1 MKKIAAVIT
10 AMVITVF
17 LCTSAFAEQL
27 TSRIEYNYTQNKF
40 TISGENKTIGD
51 FVTLEILSEGKNFD
65 DYDYMDLLYLNQQT
79 TSESEYKFEV
89 KYKES
94 SGIYNARL
102 VSSQTGEKTDFKIM
116 ILSTTDMQKL
126 YDALNNAAAND
137 NRDEFS
143 DIVNKNIAYLSSDAD
158 AKPVS
163 DKELNN
169 YFEYIKSNRLDIAK
183 SAENTKIFNT
193 FLIIEQLNDRKV
205 SNINSIVERM
215 YFKDEDIKAEY
226 KKIADTEITQK
237 YFTEKISGRS
247 IKSIDDLDLRFKEAL
262 ILTVAKYGNGYGE
275 LKSIVEKYGTAIDVT
290 TVTSDNVYKK
300 LVGKDYK
307 DGKTFKAEFD
317 KAIADSGKESGKGGG
332 GKSSGGSVLNS
343 SLSGIECETD
353 AGTLTGETEKMHMPF
368 DDIEGVD
375 WASEA
380 ILALADKGII
390 NGKAPNQFNPY
401 DAITREE
408 FVKILIGA
416 MGYKPNDYLKNVF
429 ADADESDWFC
439 KYINIAYDKGLVKG
453 VGKDLFGVGEN
464 ITREDMCVMLYNAL
478 KLKNSNI
485 SEGASVPFEDSDEIS
500 DYAKT
505 AVGVLTEYGA
515 INGVSE
521 TEFQP
526 KGNATRAQAAK
537 VVYLVYDKLK

>member
-126 YDALNNAAAND
+126 YDDLNNAATAD
-137 NRDEFS
+137 NSAEFNE
-143 DIVNKNIAYLSSDAD
+143 IVNKNIAYLSSNAE

-163 DKELNN
+163 DKKLNN
-169 YFEYIKSNRLDIAK
+169 YFEYIKLNKLDIAK
-183 SAENTKIFNT
+183 SAENVRIFNT
-193 FLIIEQLNDRKV
+193 FLIIEQLNSKELL
-205 SNINSIVERM
+205 NITSEIEKM
-215 YFKDEDIKAEY
+215 YFKDENVKAEY
-226 KKIADTEITQK
+226 QKITDEEITQK
-237 YFTEKISGRS
+237 YFTEKISDRA
-247 IKSIDDLDLRFKEAL
+247 IKSIDEFDLRFKEAL
-262 ILTVAKYGNGYGE
+262 ILTATRYGNGYGE
-275 LKSIVEKYGTAIDVT
+275 LKTIVEKYGNAIGITAKA
-290 TVTSDNVYKK
+290 SDDVYKK
-300 LVGKDYK
+300 FIGNDYK
-307 DGKTFKAEFD
+307 DGTTFKKEYD
-317 KAIADSGKESGKGGG
+317 KAISDSNNSSGKGGG
-332 GKSSGGSVLNS
+332 KSNGGSVLNS

-537 VVYLVYDKLK
+537 VIYLVYDKLK

>member
-17 LCTSAFAEQL
+17 LCISAFAEQL

-126 YDALNNAAAND
+126 YDDLNNAATAD
-137 NRDEFS
+137 NSAEFNE
-143 DIVNKNIAYLSSDAD
+143 IVNKNIAYLSSNAE

-163 DKELNN
+163 DKKLNN
-169 YFEYIKSNRLDIAK
+169 YFEYIKLNKLDIAK
-183 SAENTKIFNT
+183 SAENVRIFNT
-193 FLIIEQLNDRKV
+193 FLIIEQLNSKELL
-205 SNINSIVERM
+205 NITSEIEKM
-215 YFKDEDIKAEY
+215 YFKDENVKAEY
-226 KKIADTEITQK
+226 QKITDEEITQK
-237 YFTEKISGRS
+237 YFTEKISDRA
-247 IKSIDDLDLRFKEAL
+247 IKSIDEFDLRFKEAL
-262 ILTVAKYGNGYGE
+262 ILTATRYGNGYGE
-275 LKSIVEKYGTAIDVT
+275 LKTIVEKYGNAIGITAKA
-290 TVTSDNVYKK
+290 SDDVYKK
-300 LVGKDYK
+300 FIGNDYK
-307 DGKTFKAEFD
+307 DGTTFKKEYD
-317 KAIADSGKESGKGGG
+317 KAISDSDNSSGKGGG
-332 GKSSGGSVLNS
+332 KSNGGSVLNS

-478 KLKNSNI
+478 KLKISNI
-485 SEGASVPFEDSDEIS
+485 SDEVKVPFKDSDEIS

-505 AVGVLTEYGA
+505 AVGVLSEYGA

-521 TEFQP
+521 DEFQP

-537 VVYLVYDKLK
+537 VIYLVYDKLK

>member
-126 YDALNNAAAND
+126 YDDLNNAATAD
-137 NRDEFS
+137 NSAEFNE
-143 DIVNKNIAYLSSDAD
+143 IVNKNIAYLSSNAE

-163 DKELNN
+163 DKKLNN
-169 YFEYIKSNRLDIAK
+169 YFEYIKLNKLDIAK
-183 SAENTKIFNT
+183 SAENVRIFNT
-193 FLIIEQLNDRKV
+193 FLIIEQLNSKELL
-205 SNINSIVERM
+205 NITSEIEKM
-215 YFKDEDIKAEY
+215 YFKDENVKAEY
-226 KKIADTEITQK
+226 QKITDEEITQK
-237 YFTEKISGRS
+237 YFTEKISDRA
-247 IKSIDDLDLRFKEAL
+247 IKSIDEFDLRFKEAL
-262 ILTVAKYGNGYGE
+262 ILTATRYGNGYGE
-275 LKSIVEKYGTAIDVT
+275 LKTIVEKYGNAIGITAKA
-290 TVTSDNVYKK
+290 SDDVYKK
-300 LVGKDYK
+300 FIGNDYK
-307 DGKTFKAEFD
+307 DGTTFKKEYD
-317 KAIADSGKESGKGGG
+317 KAISDSDNSSGKGGG
-332 GKSSGGSVLNS
+332 KSNGGSVLNS

-353 AGTLTGETEKMHMPF
+353 VGTLTGETEKMHMPF

-478 KLKNSNI
+478 KLKISNI
-485 SEGASVPFEDSDEIS
+485 SDEVKVPFKDSDEIS

-505 AVGVLTEYGA
+505 AVGVLSEYGA

-521 TEFQP
+521 DEFQP

-537 VVYLVYDKLK
+537 VIYLVYDKLK

>member
-1 MKKIAAVIT
+1 
-10 AMVITVF
+10 
-17 LCTSAFAEQL
+17 
-27 TSRIEYNYTQNKF
+27 
-40 TISGENKTIGD
+40 
-51 FVTLEILSEGKNFD
+51 
-65 DYDYMDLLYLNQQT
+65 
-79 TSESEYKFEV
+79 
-89 KYKES
+89 
-94 SGIYNARL
+94 
-102 VSSQTGEKTDFKIM
+102 M

-126 YDALNNAAAND
+126 YDDLNNAATAD
-137 NRDEFS
+137 NSAEFNE
-143 DIVNKNIAYLSSDAD
+143 IVNKNIAYLSSDAD
-158 AKPVS
+158 AKQVS

-307 DGKTFKAEFD
+307 DGKTFKVEFD

-353 AGTLTGETEKMHMPF
+353 EDTKANKPEKMNIPF

-380 ILALADKGII
+380 ILALSDKGII
-390 NGKAPNQFNPY
+390 NGKAPNKFNPY
-401 DAITREE
+401 DEITREE
-408 FVKILIGA
+408 FVKILVGAIG
-416 MGYKPNDYLKNVF
+416 YNPNEYSNNVF
-429 ADADESDWFC
+429 ADAKESDWFC
-439 KYINIAYDKGLVKG
+439 GYINAAYDKGLVKG
-453 VGKDLFGVGEN
+453 IDNEMFGVGEN

>member
-126 YDALNNAAAND
+126 YDDLNNAATAD
-137 NRDEFS
+137 NSAEFNE
-143 DIVNKNIAYLSSDAD
+143 IVNKNIAYLSSNAE

-163 DKELNN
+163 DKKLNN
-169 YFEYIKSNRLDIAK
+169 YFEYIKLNKLDIAK
-183 SAENTKIFNT
+183 SAENVRIFNT
-193 FLIIEQLNDRKV
+193 FLIIEQLNSKELL
-205 SNINSIVERM
+205 NITSEIEKM
-215 YFKDEDIKAEY
+215 YFKDENVKAEY
-226 KKIADTEITQK
+226 QKITDEEITQK
-237 YFTEKISGRS
+237 YFTEKISDRA
-247 IKSIDDLDLRFKEAL
+247 IKSIDEFDLRFKEAL
-262 ILTVAKYGNGYGE
+262 ILTATRYGNGYGE
-275 LKSIVEKYGTAIDVT
+275 LKTIVEKYGNAIGITAKA
-290 TVTSDNVYKK
+290 SDDVYKK
-300 LVGKDYK
+300 FIGNDYK
-307 DGKTFKAEFD
+307 DGTTFKKEYD
-317 KAIADSGKESGKGGG
+317 KAISDSDNSSGKGG

-353 AGTLTGETEKMHMPF
+353 VGTLTGETEKMHMPF

-401 DAITREE
+401 DEITREE

-416 MGYKPNDYLKNVF
+416 MGYQPNDYLKNVF

-478 KLKNSNI
+478 KLKISNI
-485 SEGASVPFEDSDEIS
+485 SDEVKVPFKDSDEIS

-505 AVGVLTEYGA
+505 AVGVLSEYGA

-521 TEFQP
+521 DEFQP

-537 VVYLVYDKLK
+537 VIYLVYDKLK

>member
-126 YDALNNAAAND
+126 YDDLNNAATSD
-137 NRDEFS
+137 NSAEFNE
-143 DIVNKNIAYLSSDAD
+143 IVNKNIAYLSSNAE

-163 DKELNN
+163 DKKLNN
-169 YFEYIKSNRLDIAK
+169 YFEYIKLNKLDIAK
-183 SAENTKIFNT
+183 SAENVRIFNT
-193 FLIIEQLNDRKV
+193 FLIIEQLNSKELL
-205 SNINSIVERM
+205 NITSEIEKM
-215 YFKDEDIKAEY
+215 YFKDENIKAEY
-226 KKIADTEITQK
+226 QKITDEEITQK
-237 YFTEKISGRS
+237 YFTEKISDRA
-247 IKSIDDLDLRFKEAL
+247 IKSIDEFDLRFKEAL
-262 ILTVAKYGNGYGE
+262 ILTATRYGNGYGE
-275 LKSIVEKYGTAIDVT
+275 LKTIVEKYGNAIGITAKA
-290 TVTSDNVYKK
+290 SDDVYKK
-300 LVGKDYK
+300 FIGNDYK
-307 DGKTFKAEFD
+307 DGTTFKKEYD
-317 KAIADSGKESGKGGG
+317 KAISGSDNSSGKGGG
-332 GKSSGGSVLNS
+332 KSNGGSVLNS

-353 AGTLTGETEKMHMPF
+353 VGTLTGETEKMHMPF

-478 KLKNSNI
+478 KLKISNI
-485 SEGASVPFEDSDEIS
+485 SDEVKVPFKDSDEIS

-505 AVGVLTEYGA
+505 AVGVLSEYGA

-521 TEFQP
+521 DEFQP

-537 VVYLVYDKLK
+537 VIYLVYDKLK

>member
-126 YDALNNAAAND
+126 YDDLNNAATAD
-137 NRDEFS
+137 NSAEFNE
-143 DIVNKNIAYLSSDAD
+143 IVNKNIAYLSSNAE

-163 DKELNN
+163 DKKLNN
-169 YFEYIKSNRLDIAK
+169 YFEYIKLNKLDIAK
-183 SAENTKIFNT
+183 SAENARIFNT
-193 FLIIEQLNDRKV
+193 FLIIEQLNSKELL
-205 SNINSIVERM
+205 NITSEIEKM
-215 YFKDEDIKAEY
+215 YFKDENVKAEY
-226 KKIADTEITQK
+226 QKITDEEITQK
-237 YFTEKISGRS
+237 YFTEKISDRA
-247 IKSIDDLDLRFKEAL
+247 IKSIDEFDLRFKEAL
-262 ILTVAKYGNGYGE
+262 ILTATRYGNGYGE
-275 LKSIVEKYGTAIDVT
+275 LKTIVEKYGNAIGITAKA
-290 TVTSDNVYKK
+290 SDDVYKK
-300 LVGKDYK
+300 FIGNDYK
-307 DGKTFKAEFD
+307 DGTTFKKEYD
-317 KAIADSGKESGKGGG
+317 KAISDSDNSSGKGGG
-332 GKSSGGSVLNS
+332 KSNGGSVLNS

-353 AGTLTGETEKMHMPF
+353 VGTLTGETEKMHMPF

-478 KLKNSNI
+478 KLKISNI
-485 SEGASVPFEDSDEIS
+485 SDEVKVPFKDSDEIS

-505 AVGVLTEYGA
+505 AVGVLSEYGA

-521 TEFQP
+521 DEFQP

-537 VVYLVYDKLK
+537 VIYLVYDKLK

>member
-126 YDALNNAAAND
+126 YDDLNNAATAD
-137 NRDEFS
+137 NSAEFNE
-143 DIVNKNIAYLSSDAD
+143 IVNKNIAYLSSNAE

-163 DKELNN
+163 DKKLNN
-169 YFEYIKSNRLDIAK
+169 YFEYIKLNKLDIAK
-183 SAENTKIFNT
+183 SAENVRIFNT
-193 FLIIEQLNDRKV
+193 FLIIEQLNSKELL
-205 SNINSIVERM
+205 NITSEIEKM
-215 YFKDEDIKAEY
+215 YFKDENVKAEY
-226 KKIADTEITQK
+226 QKITDEEITQK
-237 YFTEKISGRS
+237 YFTEKISDCA
-247 IKSIDDLDLRFKEAL
+247 IKSIDEFDLRFKEAL
-262 ILTVAKYGNGYGE
+262 ILTATRYGNGYGE
-275 LKSIVEKYGTAIDVT
+275 LKTIVEKYGNAIGITAKA
-290 TVTSDNVYKK
+290 SDDVYKK
-300 LVGKDYK
+300 FIGNDYK
-307 DGKTFKAEFD
+307 DGTTFKKEYD
-317 KAIADSGKESGKGGG
+317 KAISDSNNSSGKGGG
-332 GKSSGGSVLNS
+332 KSNGGSVLNS

-478 KLKNSNI
+478 KLKISNI
-485 SEGASVPFEDSDEIS
+485 SDEVKVPFKDSDEIS

-505 AVGVLTEYGA
+505 AVGVLSEYGA
-515 INGVSE
+515 INGVSKD
-521 TEFQP
+521 EFQP

-537 VVYLVYDKLK
+537 VIYLVYDKLK

>member
-1 MKKIAAVIT
+1 M
-10 AMVITVF
+10 
-17 LCTSAFAEQL
+17 
-27 TSRIEYNYTQNKF
+27 
-40 TISGENKTIGD
+40 
-51 FVTLEILSEGKNFD
+51 
-65 DYDYMDLLYLNQQT
+65 
-79 TSESEYKFEV
+79 
-89 KYKES
+89 
-94 SGIYNARL
+94 
-102 VSSQTGEKTDFKIM
+102 
-116 ILSTTDMQKL
+116 
-126 YDALNNAAAND
+126 
-137 NRDEFS
+137 
-143 DIVNKNIAYLSSDAD
+143 
-158 AKPVS
+158 
-163 DKELNN
+163 
-169 YFEYIKSNRLDIAK
+169 
-183 SAENTKIFNT
+183 
-193 FLIIEQLNDRKV
+193 
-205 SNINSIVERM
+205 
-215 YFKDEDIKAEY
+215 
-226 KKIADTEITQK
+226 
-237 YFTEKISGRS
+237 
-247 IKSIDDLDLRFKEAL
+247 
-262 ILTVAKYGNGYGE
+262 
-275 LKSIVEKYGTAIDVT
+275 
-290 TVTSDNVYKK
+290 
-300 LVGKDYK
+300 
-307 DGKTFKAEFD
+307 
-317 KAIADSGKESGKGGG
+317 
-332 GKSSGGSVLNS
+332 
-343 SLSGIECETD
+343 SGIECETD

>member
-126 YDALNNAAAND
+126 YDDLNNAATAD
-137 NRDEFS
+137 NSAEFNE
-143 DIVNKNIAYLSSDAD
+143 IVNKNIAYLSSNAE

-163 DKELNN
+163 DKKLNN
-169 YFEYIKSNRLDIAK
+169 YFEYIKLNKLDIAK
-183 SAENTKIFNT
+183 SAENVRIFNT
-193 FLIIEQLNDRKV
+193 FLIIEQLNSKELL
-205 SNINSIVERM
+205 NITSEIEKM
-215 YFKDEDIKAEY
+215 YFKDENVKAEY
-226 KKIADTEITQK
+226 QKITDEEITQK
-237 YFTEKISGRS
+237 YFTEKISDRA
-247 IKSIDDLDLRFKEAL
+247 IKSIDEFDLRFKEAL
-262 ILTVAKYGNGYGE
+262 ILTATRYGNGYGE
-275 LKSIVEKYGTAIDVT
+275 LKTIVEKYGNAIGITAKA
-290 TVTSDNVYKK
+290 SDDVYKK
-300 LVGKDYK
+300 FIGNDYK
-307 DGKTFKAEFD
+307 DGTTFKKEYD
-317 KAIADSGKESGKGGG
+317 KAISDSDNSSGKGGG
-332 GKSSGGSVLNS
+332 KSNGGSVLNS

-401 DAITREE
+401 DEITREE

-416 MGYKPNDYLKNVF
+416 MGYQPNDYLKNVF

-478 KLKNSNI
+478 KLKISNI
-485 SEGASVPFEDSDEIS
+485 SDEVKVPFKDSDEIS

-505 AVGVLTEYGA
+505 AVGVLSEYGA

-521 TEFQP
+521 DEFQP

-537 VVYLVYDKLK
+537 VIYLVYDKLK

>member
-126 YDALNNAAAND
+126 YDDLNNAATAD
-137 NRDEFS
+137 NSAEFNE
-143 DIVNKNIAYLSSDAD
+143 IVNKNIAYLSSNAE

-163 DKELNN
+163 DKKLNN
-169 YFEYIKSNRLDIAK
+169 YFEYIKLNKLDIAK
-183 SAENTKIFNT
+183 SAENVRIFNT
-193 FLIIEQLNDRKV
+193 FLIIEQLNSKELL
-205 SNINSIVERM
+205 NITSEIEKM
-215 YFKDEDIKAEY
+215 YFKDENVKAEY
-226 KKIADTEITQK
+226 QKITDEEITQK
-237 YFTEKISGRS
+237 YFTEKISDRA
-247 IKSIDDLDLRFKEAL
+247 IKSIDEFDLRFKEAL
-262 ILTVAKYGNGYGE
+262 ILTATRYGNGYGE
-275 LKSIVEKYGTAIDVT
+275 LKTIVEKYGNAIGITAKA
-290 TVTSDNVYKK
+290 SDDVYKK
-300 LVGKDYK
+300 FIGNDYK
-307 DGKTFKAEFD
+307 DGTTFKREYD
-317 KAIADSGKESGKGGG
+317 KAISDSDNSSGKGGG
-332 GKSSGGSVLNS
+332 KSNGGSVLNS

-353 AGTLTGETEKMHMPF
+353 VGTLTGETEKMHMPF

-401 DAITREE
+401 DEITREE

-416 MGYKPNDYLKNVF
+416 MGYQPNDYLKNVF

-478 KLKNSNI
+478 KLKISNI
-485 SEGASVPFEDSDEIS
+485 SDEVKVPFKDSDEIS

-505 AVGVLTEYGA
+505 AVGVLSEYGA

-521 TEFQP
+521 DEFQP

-537 VVYLVYDKLK
+537 VIYLVYDKLK

>member
-126 YDALNNAAAND
+126 YDDLNNAATAD
-137 NRDEFS
+137 NSAEFNE
-143 DIVNKNIAYLSSDAD
+143 IVNKNIAYLSSNAE

-163 DKELNN
+163 DKKLNN
-169 YFEYIKSNRLDIAK
+169 YFEYIKLNKLDIAK
-183 SAENTKIFNT
+183 SAENVRIFNT
-193 FLIIEQLNDRKV
+193 FLIIEQLNSKELL
-205 SNINSIVERM
+205 NITSEIEKM
-215 YFKDEDIKAEY
+215 YFKDENVKAEY
-226 KKIADTEITQK
+226 QKITDEEITQK
-237 YFTEKISGRS
+237 YFTEKISDRA
-247 IKSIDDLDLRFKEAL
+247 IKSIDEFDLRFKEAL
-262 ILTVAKYGNGYGE
+262 ILTATRYGNGYGE
-275 LKSIVEKYGTAIDVT
+275 LKTIVEKYGNAIGVTAKA
-290 TVTSDNVYKK
+290 SDDVYKK
-300 LVGKDYK
+300 FIGNDYK
-307 DGKTFKAEFD
+307 DGTTFKKEYD
-317 KAIADSGKESGKGGG
+317 KAISDSDNSSGKGGG
-332 GKSSGGSVLNS
+332 KSNGGSVLNS

-416 MGYKPNDYLKNVF
+416 MGYQPNDYLKNVF
-429 ADADESDWFC
+429 VDADESDWFC

-478 KLKNSNI
+478 KLKISNI
-485 SEGASVPFEDSDEIS
+485 SDEVKVPFKDSDDIS

-505 AVGVLTEYGA
+505 AVGVLSEYGA

-521 TEFQP
+521 DEFQP

-537 VVYLVYDKLK
+537 VIYLVYDKLK

>member
-126 YDALNNAAAND
+126 YDDLNNAATAD
-137 NRDEFS
+137 NSAEFNE
-143 DIVNKNIAYLSSDAD
+143 IVNKNIAYLSSNAE

-163 DKELNN
+163 DKKLNN
-169 YFEYIKSNRLDIAK
+169 YFEYIKLNKLDIAK
-183 SAENTKIFNT
+183 SAENVRIFNT
-193 FLIIEQLNDRKV
+193 FLIIEQLNSKELL
-205 SNINSIVERM
+205 NITSEIEKM
-215 YFKDEDIKAEY
+215 YFKDENVKAEY
-226 KKIADTEITQK
+226 QKITDEEITQK
-237 YFTEKISGRS
+237 YFTEKISDRA
-247 IKSIDDLDLRFKEAL
+247 IKSIDEFDLRFKEAL
-262 ILTVAKYGNGYGE
+262 ILTATRYGNGYGE
-275 LKSIVEKYGTAIDVT
+275 LKTIVEKYGNAIGITAKA
-290 TVTSDNVYKK
+290 SDDVYKK
-300 LVGKDYK
+300 FIGNDYK
-307 DGKTFKAEFD
+307 DGITFKKEYD
-317 KAIADSGKESGKGGG
+317 KAISDSDNSSGKGGG
-332 GKSSGGSVLNS
+332 KSNGGSVLNS

-401 DAITREE
+401 DEITREE

-416 MGYKPNDYLKNVF
+416 MGYQPNDYLKNVF

-478 KLKNSNI
+478 KLKISNI
-485 SEGASVPFEDSDEIS
+485 SDEVKVPFKDSDEIS

-505 AVGVLTEYGA
+505 AVGVLSEYGA

-521 TEFQP
+521 DEFQP

-537 VVYLVYDKLK
+537 VIYLVYDKLK

>member
-126 YDALNNAAAND
+126 YDDLNNAATSD
-137 NRDEFS
+137 NSAEFNE
-143 DIVNKNIAYLSSDAD
+143 IVNKNIAYLSSNAE

-163 DKELNN
+163 DKKLNN
-169 YFEYIKSNRLDIAK
+169 YFEYIKLNKLDIAK
-183 SAENTKIFNT
+183 SAENVRIFNT
-193 FLIIEQLNDRKV
+193 FLIIEQLNSKELL
-205 SNINSIVERM
+205 NITSEIEKM
-215 YFKDEDIKAEY
+215 YFKDENVKAEY
-226 KKIADTEITQK
+226 QKITDEEITQK
-237 YFTEKISGRS
+237 YFTEKISDRA
-247 IKSIDDLDLRFKEAL
+247 IKSIDEFDLRFKEAL
-262 ILTVAKYGNGYGE
+262 ILTATRYGNGYGE
-275 LKSIVEKYGTAIDVT
+275 LKTIVEKYGNAIGITAKA
-290 TVTSDNVYKK
+290 SDDVYKK
-300 LVGKDYK
+300 FIGNDYK
-307 DGKTFKAEFD
+307 DGTTFKKEYD
-317 KAIADSGKESGKGGG
+317 KAISDSDNSSGKGGG
-332 GKSSGGSVLNS
+332 KSNGGSFLNS

-401 DAITREE
+401 DEITREE

-478 KLKNSNI
+478 KLKISNI
-485 SEGASVPFEDSDEIS
+485 SDEVKVPFKDSDEIS

-505 AVGVLTEYGA
+505 AVGVLSEYGA

-521 TEFQP
+521 DEFQP

-537 VVYLVYDKLK
+537 VIYLVYDKLK

>member
-126 YDALNNAAAND
+126 YDDLNNAATAD
-137 NRDEFS
+137 NSTEFNE
-143 DIVNKNIAYLSSDAD
+143 IVNKNIAYLSSNAE

-163 DKELNN
+163 DKKLNN
-169 YFEYIKSNRLDIAK
+169 YFEYIKLNKLDIAK
-183 SAENTKIFNT
+183 SAENVRIFNT
-193 FLIIEQLNDRKV
+193 FLIIEQLNSKELL
-205 SNINSIVERM
+205 NITSEIEKM
-215 YFKDEDIKAEY
+215 YFKDENVKAEY
-226 KKIADTEITQK
+226 QKITDEEITQK
-237 YFTEKISGRS
+237 YFTEKISDRA
-247 IKSIDDLDLRFKEAL
+247 IKSIDEFDLRFKEAL
-262 ILTVAKYGNGYGE
+262 ILTATRYGNGYGE
-275 LKSIVEKYGTAIDVT
+275 LKTIVEKYGNAIGITAKA
-290 TVTSDNVYKK
+290 SDDVYKK
-300 LVGKDYK
+300 FIGNDYK
-307 DGKTFKAEFD
+307 DGTTFKKEYD
-317 KAIADSGKESGKGGG
+317 KAISDSDNSSGKGGG
-332 GKSSGGSVLNS
+332 KSNGGSVLNS

-353 AGTLTGETEKMHMPF
+353 VGTLTGETEKMHMPF

-416 MGYKPNDYLKNVF
+416 MGYQPNDYLKNVF

-478 KLKNSNI
+478 KLKISNI
-485 SEGASVPFEDSDEIS
+485 SDEVKVPFKDSDEIS

>member
-126 YDALNNAAAND
+126 YDDLNNAATSD
-137 NRDEFS
+137 NSAEFNE
-143 DIVNKNIAYLSSDAD
+143 IVNKNIAYLSSNAE

-163 DKELNN
+163 DKKLNN
-169 YFEYIKSNRLDIAK
+169 YFEYIKLNKLDIAK
-183 SAENTKIFNT
+183 SAENVRIFNT
-193 FLIIEQLNDRKV
+193 FLIIEQLNSKELL
-205 SNINSIVERM
+205 NITSEIEKM
-215 YFKDEDIKAEY
+215 YFKDENVKAEY
-226 KKIADTEITQK
+226 QKITDEEITQK
-237 YFTEKISGRS
+237 YFTEKISDRA
-247 IKSIDDLDLRFKEAL
+247 IKSIDEFDLRFKEAL
-262 ILTVAKYGNGYGE
+262 ILTATRYGNGYGE
-275 LKSIVEKYGTAIDVT
+275 LKTIVEKYGNAIGITAKA
-290 TVTSDNVYKK
+290 SDDVYKK
-300 LVGKDYK
+300 FIGNDYK
-307 DGKTFKAEFD
+307 DGTTFKKEYD
-317 KAIADSGKESGKGGG
+317 KAISDSDNSSGKGG

-353 AGTLTGETEKMHMPF
+353 VGTLTGETEKMHMPF

-401 DAITREE
+401 DEITREE

-478 KLKNSNI
+478 KLKISNI
-485 SEGASVPFEDSDEIS
+485 SDEVKVPFKDSDEIS

-505 AVGVLTEYGA
+505 AVGVLSEYGA

-521 TEFQP
+521 DEFQP

-537 VVYLVYDKLK
+537 VIYLVYDKLK

>member
-1 MKKIAAVIT
+1 M
-10 AMVITVF
+10 
-17 LCTSAFAEQL
+17 
-27 TSRIEYNYTQNKF
+27 
-40 TISGENKTIGD
+40 
-51 FVTLEILSEGKNFD
+51 
-65 DYDYMDLLYLNQQT
+65 
-79 TSESEYKFEV
+79 
-89 KYKES
+89 
-94 SGIYNARL
+94 
-102 VSSQTGEKTDFKIM
+102 
-116 ILSTTDMQKL
+116 
-126 YDALNNAAAND
+126 
-137 NRDEFS
+137 
-143 DIVNKNIAYLSSDAD
+143 
-158 AKPVS
+158 
-163 DKELNN
+163 
-169 YFEYIKSNRLDIAK
+169 
-183 SAENTKIFNT
+183 
-193 FLIIEQLNDRKV
+193 LIIEQLNDRKV

-353 AGTLTGETEKMHMPF
+353 VGTLTGETEKMHMPF

-380 ILALADKGII
+380 ILALSDKGII

-537 VVYLVYDKLK
+537 VIYLVYDKLK

>member
-126 YDALNNAAAND
+126 YDDLNNAATAD
-137 NRDEFS
+137 NSAEFNE
-143 DIVNKNIAYLSSDAD
+143 IVNKNIAYLSSNAE

-163 DKELNN
+163 DKKLNN
-169 YFEYIKSNRLDIAK
+169 YFEYIKLNKLDIAK
-183 SAENTKIFNT
+183 SAENVRIFNT
-193 FLIIEQLNDRKV
+193 FLIIEQLNSKELL
-205 SNINSIVERM
+205 NITSEIEKM
-215 YFKDEDIKAEY
+215 YFKDENIKAEY
-226 KKIADTEITQK
+226 QKITDEEITQK
-237 YFTEKISGRS
+237 YFTEKISDRA
-247 IKSIDDLDLRFKEAL
+247 IKSIDEFDLRFKEAL
-262 ILTVAKYGNGYGE
+262 ILTATRYGNGYGE
-275 LKSIVEKYGTAIDVT
+275 LKTIVEKYGNAIGITAKA
-290 TVTSDNVYKK
+290 SDDVYKK
-300 LVGKDYK
+300 FIGNDYK
-307 DGKTFKAEFD
+307 DGTTFKKEYD
-317 KAIADSGKESGKGGG
+317 KAISDSDNSSGKGGG
-332 GKSSGGSVLNS
+332 KSNGGSVLNS

-353 AGTLTGETEKMHMPF
+353 ADTLTVETEKMHMPF

-478 KLKNSNI
+478 KLKISNI
-485 SEGASVPFEDSDEIS
+485 SDEVKVPFKDSDEIS

-505 AVGVLTEYGA
+505 AVGVLSEYGA

-521 TEFQP
+521 DEFQP

-537 VVYLVYDKLK
+537 VIYLVYDKLK

>member
-126 YDALNNAAAND
+126 YDDLNNAATAD
-137 NRDEFS
+137 NSAEFNE
-143 DIVNKNIAYLSSDAD
+143 IVNKNIAYLSSNAE

-163 DKELNN
+163 DKKLNN
-169 YFEYIKSNRLDIAK
+169 YFEYIKLNKLDIAK
-183 SAENTKIFNT
+183 SAENVRIFNT
-193 FLIIEQLNDRKV
+193 FLIIEQLNSKELL
-205 SNINSIVERM
+205 NITSEIEKM
-215 YFKDEDIKAEY
+215 YFKDENVKAEY
-226 KKIADTEITQK
+226 QKITDEEITQK
-237 YFTEKISGRS
+237 YFTEKISDRA
-247 IKSIDDLDLRFKEAL
+247 IKSIDEFDLRFKEAL
-262 ILTVAKYGNGYGE
+262 ILTATRYGNGYGE
-275 LKSIVEKYGTAIDVT
+275 LKTIVEKYGNAIGITAKA
-290 TVTSDNVYKK
+290 SDDVYKK
-300 LVGKDYK
+300 FIGNDYK
-307 DGKTFKAEFD
+307 DGTTFKKEYD
-317 KAIADSGKESGKGGG
+317 KAISDSDNSSGKGGG
-332 GKSSGGSVLNS
+332 KSNGGSVLNS

-353 AGTLTGETEKMHMPF
+353 VGTLTGETEKMHMPF

-401 DAITREE
+401 DEITREE

-416 MGYKPNDYLKNVF
+416 MGYQPNDYLKNVF

-478 KLKNSNI
+478 KLKISNI
-485 SEGASVPFEDSDEIS
+485 SDEVKVPFKDSDEIS

-505 AVGVLTEYGA
+505 AVGVLSEYGA

-521 TEFQP
+521 DEFQP

-537 VVYLVYDKLK
+537 VIYLVYDKLK

>member
-27 TSRIEYNYTQNKF
+27 ISRIEYNYTQNKF

-126 YDALNNAAAND
+126 YDDLNNAATAD
-137 NRDEFS
+137 NSAEFNE
-143 DIVNKNIAYLSSDAD
+143 IVNKNIAYLSSNAE

-163 DKELNN
+163 DKKLNN
-169 YFEYIKSNRLDIAK
+169 YFEYIKLNKLDIAK
-183 SAENTKIFNT
+183 SAENVRIFNT
-193 FLIIEQLNDRKV
+193 FLIIEQLNSKELL
-205 SNINSIVERM
+205 NITSEIEKM
-215 YFKDEDIKAEY
+215 YFKDENVKAEY
-226 KKIADTEITQK
+226 QKITDEEITQK
-237 YFTEKISGRS
+237 YFTEKISDRA
-247 IKSIDDLDLRFKEAL
+247 IKSIDEFDLRFKEAL
-262 ILTVAKYGNGYGE
+262 ILTATRYGNGYGE
-275 LKSIVEKYGTAIDVT
+275 LKTIVEKYGNAIGITAKA
-290 TVTSDNVYKK
+290 SDDVYKK
-300 LVGKDYK
+300 FIGNDYK
-307 DGKTFKAEFD
+307 DGTTFKKEYD
-317 KAIADSGKESGKGGG
+317 KAISDSNNSSGKGGG
-332 GKSSGGSVLNS
+332 KSNGGSVLNS

-478 KLKNSNI
+478 KLKISNI
-485 SEGASVPFEDSDEIS
+485 SDEVKVPFKDSDEIS

-505 AVGVLTEYGA
+505 AVGVLSEYGA
-515 INGVSE
+515 INGVSKD
-521 TEFQP
+521 EFQP

-537 VVYLVYDKLK
+537 VIYLVYDKLK

>member
-126 YDALNNAAAND
+126 YDDLNNAATSD
-137 NRDEFS
+137 NSAEFNE
-143 DIVNKNIAYLSSDAD
+143 IVNKNIAYLSSNAE

-163 DKELNN
+163 DKKLNN
-169 YFEYIKSNRLDIAK
+169 YFEYIKLNKLDIAK
-183 SAENTKIFNT
+183 SAENVRIFNT
-193 FLIIEQLNDRKV
+193 FLIIEQLNSKELL
-205 SNINSIVERM
+205 NITSEIEKM
-215 YFKDEDIKAEY
+215 YFKDENIKAEY
-226 KKIADTEITQK
+226 QKITDEEITQK
-237 YFTEKISGRS
+237 YFTEKISDRA
-247 IKSIDDLDLRFKEAL
+247 IKSIDEFDLRFKEAL
-262 ILTVAKYGNGYGE
+262 ILTATRYGNGYGE
-275 LKSIVEKYGTAIDVT
+275 LKTIVEKYGNAIGITAKA
-290 TVTSDNVYKK
+290 SDDVYKK
-300 LVGKDYK
+300 FIGNDYK
-307 DGKTFKAEFD
+307 DGTTFKKEYD
-317 KAIADSGKESGKGGG
+317 KAISDSDNSSGKGGG
-332 GKSSGGSVLNS
+332 KSNGGSVLNS

-353 AGTLTGETEKMHMPF
+353 VGTLTGETEKMHMPF

-401 DAITREE
+401 DEITREE
-408 FVKILIGA
+408 FIKILIGA

-478 KLKNSNI
+478 KLKISNI
-485 SEGASVPFEDSDEIS
+485 SDEVKVPFKDSDEIS

-505 AVGVLTEYGA
+505 AVGVLSEYGA

-521 TEFQP
+521 DEFQP

-537 VVYLVYDKLK
+537 VIYLVYDKLK

>member
-27 TSRIEYNYTQNKF
+27 ISRIEYNYTQNKF

-126 YDALNNAAAND
+126 YDDLNNAATAD
-137 NRDEFS
+137 NSAEFNE
-143 DIVNKNIAYLSSDAD
+143 IVNKNIAYLSSNAE

-163 DKELNN
+163 DKKLNN
-169 YFEYIKSNRLDIAK
+169 YFEYIKLNKLDIAK
-183 SAENTKIFNT
+183 SAENVRIFNT
-193 FLIIEQLNDRKV
+193 FLIIEQLNSKELL
-205 SNINSIVERM
+205 NITSEIEKM
-215 YFKDEDIKAEY
+215 YFKDENVKAEY
-226 KKIADTEITQK
+226 QKITDEEITQK
-237 YFTEKISGRS
+237 YFTEKISDRA
-247 IKSIDDLDLRFKEAL
+247 IKSIDEFDLRFKEAL
-262 ILTVAKYGNGYGE
+262 ILTATRYGNGYGE
-275 LKSIVEKYGTAIDVT
+275 LKTIVEKYGNAIGITAKA
-290 TVTSDNVYKK
+290 SDDVYKK
-300 LVGKDYK
+300 FIGNDYK
-307 DGKTFKAEFD
+307 DGTTFKKEYD
-317 KAIADSGKESGKGGG
+317 KAISDSNNSSGKGGG
-332 GKSSGGSVLNS
+332 KSNGGSVLNS

-478 KLKNSNI
+478 KLKISNI
-485 SEGASVPFEDSDEIS
+485 SDEVKVPFKDSDEIS

-505 AVGVLTEYGA
+505 AVGVLSEYGA

-521 TEFQP
+521 DEFQP

-537 VVYLVYDKLK
+537 VIYLVYDKLK

>member
-17 LCTSAFAEQL
+17 LCISAFAEQL

-126 YDALNNAAAND
+126 YDDLNNAATAD
-137 NRDEFS
+137 NSAEFNE
-143 DIVNKNIAYLSSDAD
+143 IVNKNIAYLSSNAE

-163 DKELNN
+163 DKKLNN
-169 YFEYIKSNRLDIAK
+169 YFEYIKLNKLDIAK
-183 SAENTKIFNT
+183 SAENVRIFNT
-193 FLIIEQLNDRKV
+193 FLIIEQLNSKELL
-205 SNINSIVERM
+205 NITSEIEKM
-215 YFKDEDIKAEY
+215 YFKDENVKAEY
-226 KKIADTEITQK
+226 QKITDEEITQK
-237 YFTEKISGRS
+237 YFTEKISDRA
-247 IKSIDDLDLRFKEAL
+247 IKSIDEFDLRFKEAL
-262 ILTVAKYGNGYGE
+262 ILTATRYGNGYGE
-275 LKSIVEKYGTAIDVT
+275 LKTIVEKYGNAIGITAKA
-290 TVTSDNVYKK
+290 SDDVYKK
-300 LVGKDYK
+300 FIGNDYK
-307 DGKTFKAEFD
+307 DGTTFKKEYD
-317 KAIADSGKESGKGGG
+317 KAISDSDNSSGKGGG
-332 GKSSGGSVLNS
+332 KSNGGSVLNS

-353 AGTLTGETEKMHMPF
+353 ADTLTVETEKMHMPF

-478 KLKNSNI
+478 KLKISNI
-485 SEGASVPFEDSDEIS
+485 SDEVKVPFKDSDEIS

-505 AVGVLTEYGA
+505 AVGVLSEYGA

-521 TEFQP
+521 DEFQP

-537 VVYLVYDKLK
+537 VIYLVYDKLK

>member
-27 TSRIEYNYTQNKF
+27 ISRIEYNYTQNKF

-126 YDALNNAAAND
+126 YDDLNNAATAD
-137 NRDEFS
+137 NSAEFNE
-143 DIVNKNIAYLSSDAD
+143 IVNKNIAYLSSNAE

-163 DKELNN
+163 DKKLNN
-169 YFEYIKSNRLDIAK
+169 YFEYIKLNKLDIAK
-183 SAENTKIFNT
+183 SAENVRIFNT
-193 FLIIEQLNDRKV
+193 FLIIEQLNSKELL
-205 SNINSIVERM
+205 NITSEIEKM
-215 YFKDEDIKAEY
+215 YFKDENVKAEY
-226 KKIADTEITQK
+226 QKITDEEITQK
-237 YFTEKISGRS
+237 YFTEKISDRA
-247 IKSIDDLDLRFKEAL
+247 IKSIDEFDLRFKEAL
-262 ILTVAKYGNGYGE
+262 ILTATRYGNGYGE
-275 LKSIVEKYGTAIDVT
+275 LKTIVEKYGNAIGITAKA
-290 TVTSDNVYKK
+290 SDDVYKK
-300 LVGKDYK
+300 FIGNDYK
-307 DGKTFKAEFD
+307 DGTTFKKEYD
-317 KAIADSGKESGKGGG
+317 KAISDSDNSSGKGGG
-332 GKSSGGSVLNS
+332 KSNGGSVLNS

-478 KLKNSNI
+478 KLKISNI
-485 SEGASVPFEDSDEIS
+485 SDEVKVPFKDSDEIS

-505 AVGVLTEYGA
+505 AVGVLSEYGA

-521 TEFQP
+521 DEFQP

-537 VVYLVYDKLK
+537 VIYLVYDKLK

>member
-17 LCTSAFAEQL
+17 LCISAFAEQL

-126 YDALNNAAAND
+126 YDDLNNAATAD
-137 NRDEFS
+137 NSAEFNE
-143 DIVNKNIAYLSSDAD
+143 IVNKNIAYLSSNAE

-163 DKELNN
+163 DKKLNN
-169 YFEYIKSNRLDIAK
+169 YFEYIKLNKLDIAK
-183 SAENTKIFNT
+183 SAENVRIFNT
-193 FLIIEQLNDRKV
+193 FLIIEQLNSKELL
-205 SNINSIVERM
+205 NITSEIEKM
-215 YFKDEDIKAEY
+215 YFKDENIKAEY
-226 KKIADTEITQK
+226 QKITDEEITQK
-237 YFTEKISGRS
+237 YFTEKISDRA
-247 IKSIDDLDLRFKEAL
+247 IKSIDEFDLRFKEAL
-262 ILTVAKYGNGYGE
+262 ILTATRYGNGYGE
-275 LKSIVEKYGTAIDVT
+275 LKTIVEKYGNAIGITAKA
-290 TVTSDNVYKK
+290 SDDVYKK
-300 LVGKDYK
+300 FIGNDYK
-307 DGKTFKAEFD
+307 DGTTFKKEYD
-317 KAIADSGKESGKGGG
+317 KAISDSDNSSGKGGG
-332 GKSSGGSVLNS
+332 KSNGGSVLNS

-353 AGTLTGETEKMHMPF
+353 VGTLTGETEKMHMPF

-478 KLKNSNI
+478 KLKISNI
-485 SEGASVPFEDSDEIS
+485 SDEVKVPFKDSDEIS

-505 AVGVLTEYGA
+505 AVGVLSEYGA

-521 TEFQP
+521 DEFQP

-537 VVYLVYDKLK
+537 VIYLVYDKLK

>member
-126 YDALNNAAAND
+126 YDDLNNAATAD
-137 NRDEFS
+137 NSAEFNE
-143 DIVNKNIAYLSSDAD
+143 IVNKNIAYLSSNAE

-163 DKELNN
+163 DKKLNN
-169 YFEYIKSNRLDIAK
+169 YFEYIKLNKLDIAK
-183 SAENTKIFNT
+183 SAENVRIFNT
-193 FLIIEQLNDRKV
+193 FLIIEQLNSKELL
-205 SNINSIVERM
+205 NITSEIEKM
-215 YFKDEDIKAEY
+215 YFKDENVKAEY
-226 KKIADTEITQK
+226 QKITDEEITQK
-237 YFTEKISGRS
+237 YFTEKISDRA
-247 IKSIDDLDLRFKEAL
+247 IKSIDEFDLRFKEAL
-262 ILTVAKYGNGYGE
+262 ILTATRYGNGYGE
-275 LKSIVEKYGTAIDVT
+275 LKTIVKKYGNAIGITAKA
-290 TVTSDNVYKK
+290 SDDVYKK
-300 LVGKDYK
+300 FIGNDYK
-307 DGKTFKAEFD
+307 DGTTFKKEYD
-317 KAIADSGKESGKGGG
+317 KAISDSDNSSGKGGG
-332 GKSSGGSVLNS
+332 KSNGGSVLNS

-353 AGTLTGETEKMHMPF
+353 ADTLTVETEKMHMPF

-478 KLKNSNI
+478 KLKISNI
-485 SEGASVPFEDSDEIS
+485 SDEVKVPFKDSDEIS

-505 AVGVLTEYGA
+505 AVGVLSEYGA

-521 TEFQP
+521 DEFQP

-537 VVYLVYDKLK
+537 VIYLVYDKLK

>member
-126 YDALNNAAAND
+126 YDDLNNAATAD
-137 NRDEFS
+137 NSAEFNE
-143 DIVNKNIAYLSSDAD
+143 IVNKNIAYLSSNAE

-163 DKELNN
+163 DKKLNN
-169 YFEYIKSNRLDIAK
+169 YFEYIKLNKLDIAK
-183 SAENTKIFNT
+183 SAENVRIFNT
-193 FLIIEQLNDRKV
+193 FLIIEQLNSKELL
-205 SNINSIVERM
+205 NITSEIEKM
-215 YFKDEDIKAEY
+215 YFKDENVKAEY
-226 KKIADTEITQK
+226 QKITDEEITQK
-237 YFTEKISGRS
+237 YFTEKISDRA
-247 IKSIDDLDLRFKEAL
+247 IKSIDEFDLRFKEAL
-262 ILTVAKYGNGYGE
+262 ILTATRYGNGYGE
-275 LKSIVEKYGTAIDVT
+275 LKTIVEKYGNAIGITAKA
-290 TVTSDNVYKK
+290 SDDVYKK
-300 LVGKDYK
+300 FIGNDYK
-307 DGKTFKAEFD
+307 DGTTFKKEYD
-317 KAIADSGKESGKGGG
+317 KAISDSDNSSGKGGG
-332 GKSSGGSVLNS
+332 KSNGGSVLNS

-353 AGTLTGETEKMHMPF
+353 ADTLTVETEKMHMPF

-478 KLKNSNI
+478 KLKISNI
-485 SEGASVPFEDSDEIS
+485 SDEVKVPFKDSDEIS

-505 AVGVLTEYGA
+505 AVGVLSEYGA

-521 TEFQP
+521 DEFQP

-537 VVYLVYDKLK
+537 VIYLVYDKLK